1 MAEQNTITIHFSAKG
16 DRDVIEAINKLDRST
31 RKLIQTQSKLSKEG
45 EKQRK
50 QHTKSQRAM
59 TNLNTRLKA
68 LDLSFKKAG
77 ISNSLLTK
85 AYQGNRIAIEKV
97 RIATNKFIQS
107 QQKADV
113 TTRILGGTFAV
124 LRSKLLLAGFAMG
137 TIIRPLARII
147 GESAKVKD
155 VSTAFATL
163 SGSTE
168 STSIAIEKL
177 EKATDNTMTSF
188 ELFKQANNAMILGV
202 TKNSDE
208 MAEMF
213 DMAQRLGEALG
224 RDTASSVESLITGI
238 GRQSRLMLDNI
249 GIIVD
254 SDKAYKDYAKELKK
268 SAKSLTDFEK
278 KQAFLNA
285 TLDSARQKVKNLPPE
300 VETASKIFK
309 TFSTQLN
316 DLGASL
322 GTTLTPI
329 AIGLTKLFTEL
340 VRGSEAGV
348 DALNAF
354 FGIDKDSR
362 TIEGVNEQ
370 LKDLQEELLNLQSI
384 SVKGGMLDGI
394 GGEVREEQI
403 QKEIDRLLKLKETLK
418 TLAEE
423 RKKSN
428 EKQKKSEEEKA
439 KAIALSQERELFIL
453 GERSRFI
460 KQGINSQEQL
470 NLLKLEEQKTFEDF
484 ENNLISE
491 FDKKK
496 AILEIEIKRQEIQ
509 DTLKEKELAATGQLI
524 GSLGALNDAF
534 KGSTLVSARLAQ
546 AQAIID
552 TYAGANKAFAQGG
565 VLGFITASAII
576 AQGLA
581 NVAVI
586 SRQVGDM
593 KSFESGGLV
602 GGRRHS
608 QGGTIIE
615 AEQGEFVMSRNAVQS
630 IGVET
635 LSAMNQGVGAGITI
649 NISGGIVD
657 ESYVN
662 NELIPALNKASSLGN
677 RINA

>member
-1 MAEQNTITIHFSAKG
+1 MANTITIQFGAKG
-16 DRDVIEAINKLDRST
+16 DKDVINAINKLDAST
-31 RKLIQTQSKLSKEG
+31 KKLIQTQVKLTNSS
-45 EKQRK
+45 
-50 QHTKSQRAM
+50 KSQIRQM
-59 TNLNTRLKA
+59 TASQKTMTGMLVKLKA
-68 LDLSFKKAG
+68 VDLNFKKIG
-77 ISNSLLTK
+77 VSTKVLTK

-97 RIATNKFIQS
+97 RIAIRKYRAEQEKT
-107 QQKADV
+107 DV
-113 TTRILGGTFAV
+113 ATRILGGTFAV
-124 LRSKLLLAGFAMG
+124 LRSKLLLASFAMG
-137 TIIRPLARII
+137 TIVRPLARII
-147 GESAKVKD
+147 GESAKIKD

-163 SGSTE
+163 SGNTE
-168 STSIAIEKL
+168 NASVAVEKL
-177 EKATDNTMTSF
+177 EKATDGTMTSF

-224 RDTASSVESLITGI
+224 RDTASSVESLVTGI

-254 SDKAYKDYAKELKK
+254 SEKAYQDYAKELRK
-268 SAKSLTDFEK
+268 SAKDLTDSEK

-285 TLDSARQKVKNLPPE
+285 TLESARQKVKNLPPE

-309 TFSTQLN
+309 VFGTQLN

-329 AIGLTKLFTEL
+329 AVGLTKLFTAL
-340 VRGSEAGV
+340 VSGIDAGV

-354 FGIDKDSR
+354 FGLDKDSR

-370 LKDLQEELLNLQSI
+370 LKDLQEELLNLQGI
-384 SVKGGMLDGI
+384 SVKGGMLDGL
-394 GGEVREEQI
+394 GGEAREQKI
-403 QKEIDRLLKLKETLK
+403 QQEINSLLKLRETLK
-418 TLAEE
+418 KLAEE

-428 EKQKKSEEEKA
+428 EDQTKSEEEKT
-439 KAIALSQERELFIL
+439 KATALSQEREIFIL
-453 GERSRFI
+453 GERLRFS
-460 KQGINSQEQL
+460 KQGINAQEQL
-470 NLLKLEEQKTFEDF
+470 QLLILEEQKIIEDF
-484 ENNLISE
+484 ENKLVSE

-496 AILEIEIKRQEIQ
+496 KILEIDIKRQEIA
-509 DTLKEKELAATGQLI
+509 DTLKEQELAGTSQLI
-524 GSLGALNDAF
+524 GNLGALNDAF

-565 VLGFITASAII
+565 VLGFVTASAII

-602 GGRRHS
+602 GGKRHS

-615 AEQGEFVMSRNAVQS
+615 AERGEFVMSRNAVQS

-635 LSAMNQGVGAGITI
+635 LNQMNQGGGAGITL
-649 NISGGIVD
+649 NISAPLVDETIVD
-657 ESYVN
+657 TI
-662 NELIPALNKASSLGN
+662 IPAIRKAQRMNL
-677 RINA
+677 A

>member
-1 MAEQNTITIHFSAKG
+1 MANTITIQFGAKG
-16 DRDVIEAINKLDRST
+16 DKDVIDAINKLDAST
-31 RKLIQTQSKLSKEG
+31 KKLIATQVKLTNSS
-45 EKQRK
+45 
-50 QHTKSQRAM
+50 KSQIRQM
-59 TNLNTRLKA
+59 TASQKTMTGMLAKLKA
-68 LDLSFKKAG
+68 VDLNFKKIG
-77 ISNSLLTK
+77 VSTKVLTK

-97 RIATNKFIQS
+97 RIAIRKYRNEQEKT
-107 QQKADV
+107 DV
-113 TTRILGGTFAV
+113 ATRILGGTFAV

-137 TIIRPLARII
+137 TIGRPLARII
-147 GESAKVKD
+147 GESAKIKD

-168 STSIAIEKL
+168 SASVAIGKL
-177 EKATDNTMTSF
+177 EKATDGTMTSF

-202 TKNSDE
+202 TTNSDE

-224 RDTASSVESLITGI
+224 RDTASSVESLVTGI

-254 SDKAYKDYAKELKK
+254 SEKAYQDYAKELRK
-268 SAKSLTDFEK
+268 SAKDLTDSEK

-285 TLDSARQKVKNLPPE
+285 TLESARQKVKNLPPE

-309 TFSTQLN
+309 VFGTQLN

-329 AIGLTKLFTEL
+329 AVGLTKLFTAL
-340 VRGSEAGV
+340 VSGIDAGV

-354 FGIDKDSR
+354 FGLDKDSR

-370 LKDLQEELLNLQSI
+370 LKDLQEELLNLQGI
-384 SVKGGMLDGI
+384 SVKGGMLDGL
-394 GGEVREEQI
+394 GGKTREKKI
-403 QKEIDRLLKLKETLK
+403 QQEIDNLLKLRETLK
-418 TLAEE
+418 KLAEE

-428 EKQKKSEEEKA
+428 EEQTQSEEEKT
-439 KAIALSQERELFIL
+439 KTTALSQERELFIL
-453 GERSRFI
+453 GERLKFI
-460 KQGINSQEQL
+460 KDGINAQEQVQ
-470 NLLKLEEQKTFEDF
+470 LLRLEEQKIFEDF
-484 ENNLISE
+484 ENKLISE

-496 AILEIEIKRQEIQ
+496 KILEIEIKRQEIA
-509 DTLKEKELAATGQLI
+509 DTLKEQQLAGIGQLI
-524 GSLGALNDAF
+524 GNLGALNDAF

-565 VLGFITASAII
+565 VLGFVTASAII

-581 NVAVI
+581 NVATI
-586 SRQVGDM
+586 SRQIGDM
-593 KSFESGGLV
+593 QKFESGGLV

-608 QGGTIIE
+608 QGGTVIE

-635 LSAMNQGVGAGITI
+635 LNQMNQGGGAGITV
-649 NISGGIVD
+649 NISGGVVD
-657 ESYVN
+657 ESYIN
-662 NELIPALNKASSLGN
+662 NELIPALNKATSLGN
-677 RINA
+677 TINA

>member
-1 MAEQNTITIHFSAKG
+1 MANTITIQFGAKG
-16 DRDVIEAINKLDRST
+16 DKDVIDAINKLDAST
-31 RKLIQTQSKLSKEG
+31 KKLIQTQVKLTTSS
-45 EKQRK
+45 
-50 QHTKSQRAM
+50 KSQVRQM
-59 TNLNTRLKA
+59 TASQKTMTGMLAKLKA
-68 LDLSFKKAG
+68 VDLNFKKIG
-77 ISNSLLTK
+77 VSTKVLTK
-85 AYQGNRIAIEKV
+85 AYQGNKIAIEKV
-97 RIATNKFIQS
+97 RIAIRKYRDEQE
-107 QQKADV
+107 KADI

-124 LRSKLLLAGFAMG
+124 LRSKLLLVGFAMATVG
-137 TIIRPLARII
+137 RPLARIV
-147 GESAKVKD
+147 GESAKIKD

-168 STSIAIEKL
+168 SASVAVGKL
-177 EKATDNTMTSF
+177 EKATDGTMTSF

-224 RDTASSVESLITGI
+224 RDTTSSVESLVTGI

-254 SDKAYKDYAKELKK
+254 SEKAYQDYAKELRK
-268 SAKSLTDFEK
+268 SAKDLTDSEK

-285 TLDSARQKVKNLPPE
+285 TLESARQKVKNLPPE

-309 TFSTQLN
+309 VFGTQLN

-329 AIGLTKLFTEL
+329 AVGLTKLFTAL
-340 VRGSEAGV
+340 VSGIDAGV

-354 FGIDKDSR
+354 FGLNNDSR
-362 TIEGVNEQ
+362 TVEGVNKQ
-370 LKDLQEELLNLQSI
+370 LKELQEELLKLQGI
-384 SVKGGMLDGI
+384 SVKGGMLDGL
-394 GGEVREEQI
+394 GGKAREQKI
-403 QKEIDRLLKLKETLK
+403 QKEINSLLKLKETLTK
-418 TLAEE
+418 LADE
-423 RKKSN
+423 RKKID
-428 EKQKKSEEEKA
+428 EEQKQLEDEKA
-439 KAIALSQERELFIL
+439 KATALSQERELTIL
-453 GERSRFI
+453 QERLHLI
-460 KQGINSQEQL
+460 KDGINAQEQL
-470 NLLKLEEQKTFEDF
+470 KLLNLEDQKIREDF
-484 ENNLISE
+484 ENKLVSE
-491 FDKKK
+491 FDLKKK
-496 AILEIEIKRQEIQ
+496 ILEIDIKRQEIADALNQ
-509 DTLKEKELAATGQLI
+509 QELAGISLLI
-524 GSLGALNDAF
+524 GNLGKLNDSL

-565 VLGFITASAII
+565 VLGFVTGAAII

-593 KSFESGGLV
+593 KSFESGGVV
-602 GGRRHS
+602 GGKRHS

-630 IGVET
+630 IGVEA
-635 LSAMNQGVGAGITI
+635 LNQMNQGGGAGITL
-649 NISGGIVD
+649 NISAPLVDETIVD
-657 ESYVN
+657 TI
-662 NELIPALNKASSLGN
+662 IPAIQKAQRMNL
-677 RINA
+677 A